1 MPRLIL
7 QRLGDW
13 TYVQWLVPYHGI
25 KVCSLREIDCCTG
38 RFMLRVVAV
47 LAKGLLGLILI
58 ALSAWGVLA
67 LRHAGPGDDH
77 LRLGLA
83 AGLAVGS
90 LGLMIA
96 LASPR
101 WRRSALAVHVGLLA
115 GLFVW
120 WSTLEPS
127 NDRVWQDD
135 VAVLSHATVEGDFVT
150 VHNIRNAD
158 YRSEN
163 DYTVAYYDKRFDLRK
178 LEGVDLL
185 AVYWMGPAIAHI
197 FLSFAF
203 ADGDHLAV
211 SIETRKER
219 GESYSTLKGFF
230 GQYELYYVVADE
242 RDVIRLRTN
251 FRKDPPE
258 EVYLFR
264 MRAPIENARRLFL
277 DYVREINALK
287 SRPEF
292 YNTLTTNCTTNI
304 WFHSRVNAGHP
315 HFSWKIL
322 ASGYVP
328 EYLYELGRLD
338 TRMPF
343 EELRQLAHINARAHA
358 ADGAADFSQRIR
370 EYSNNPPAATIQGI
384 PR

>member
-1 MPRLIL
+1 
-7 QRLGDW
+7 
-13 TYVQWLVPYHGI
+13 
-25 KVCSLREIDCCTG
+25 
-38 RFMLRVVAV
+38 MLRVIVV
-47 LAKGLLGLILI
+47 LGKGLAGLLLI

-67 LRHAGPGDDH
+67 LTNAGPGGNGV
-77 LRLGLA
+77 RTGLA
-83 AGLAVGS
+83 AALAVASVGS
-90 LGLMIA
+90 LIG
-96 LASPR
+96 LASRR
-101 WRRSALAVHVGLLA
+101 WRKRALAVHVGLLA
-115 GLFVW
+115 ALLAW
-120 WSTLEPS
+120 WSTIEPS
-127 NDRVWQDD
+127 NDRLWQDD

-150 VHNIRNAD
+150 VHNIRNAE
-158 YRSEN
+158 YRSET
-163 DYTVAYYDKRFDLRK
+163 DYTVAYYDKRFDLRE
-178 LEGVDLL
+178 LEGVDLVS
-185 AVYWMGPAIAHI
+185 VYWMGPAIAHV
-197 FLSFAF
+197 FVSFAF
-203 ADGDHLAV
+203 TGGEQLAV

-230 GQYELYYVVADE
+230 RQYELYYVVADE

-264 MRAPIENARRLFL
+264 MQAPLANARRLFL

-304 WFHSRVNAGHP
+304 WLHSRVNAEHP

-338 TRMPF
+338 TSVPF
-343 EELRQLAHINARAHA
+343 EELRQRAHINPRAHA
-358 ADGAADFSQRIR
+358 AEGAPDFSQRIR
-370 EYSNNPPAATIQGI
+370 SYSDALPAATMQGI
-384 PR
+384 SR